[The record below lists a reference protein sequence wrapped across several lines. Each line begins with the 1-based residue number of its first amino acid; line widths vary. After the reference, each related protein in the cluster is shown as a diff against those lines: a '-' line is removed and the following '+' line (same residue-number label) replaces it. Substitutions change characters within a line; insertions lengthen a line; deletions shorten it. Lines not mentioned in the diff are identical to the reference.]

1 MVTSR
6 GREINQQIK
15 GYFMS
20 GDFCEVCGRVFD
32 LTDEVDAHE
41 FKNGHECDALV
52 FQEAYAVGVFHHG
65 QE

>member
-1 MVTSR
+1 
-6 GREINQQIK
+6 
-15 GYFMS
+15 MS

-52 FQEAYAVGVFHHG
+52 SQDVDAMSAFHHG
-65 QE
+65 QN